1 MEIVFHEE
9 QDLIRIP
16 FHRCLAA
23 IVLLGYLLCGNGLAR
38 AFVWCVNETG
48 HSHVEVNPAGNCQVS
63 CDAPEV
69 RPSLPAPG
77 WHAAPPEKDCR
88 DVSLLAGQAKNL
100 RDLKL
105 LPPVCAPLP
114 LVAPLNLRNLAGHA
128 LQPLPPLGLTQPP
141 PLTTALAALKTI
153 VLLN

>member
-1 MEIVFHEE
+1 M
-9 QDLIRIP
+9 IRIP
-16 FHRCLAA
+16 LHRCLAA

-38 AFVWCVNETG
+38 AFVWCLDEAG

-63 CDAPEV
+63 CDSPKD
-69 RPSLPAPG
+69 RPSLPEPG
-77 WHAAPPEKDCR
+77 WHAAPLEKDCR
-88 DVSLLAGQAKNL
+88 DVSLLAGQAKNI

-114 LVAPLNLRNLAGHA
+114 PVVPPTLRDLAEHAPH
-128 LQPLPPLGLTQPP
+128 PLHPPELTQPP
-141 PLTTALAALKTI
+141 PLTTALAALKTV

>member
-1 MEIVFHEE
+1 
-9 QDLIRIP
+9 LIRIP

-38 AFVWCVNETG
+38 AFVWCVDEAG

-63 CDAPEV
+63 CDAPEDQAA
-69 RPSLPAPG
+69 PSEPG
-77 WHAAPPEKDCR
+77 WHAAPLEKDCR
-88 DVSLLAGQAKNL
+88 DVSLLAGQAKNV

-105 LPPVCAPLP
+105 LPPDCTPLP
-114 LVAPLNLRNLAGHA
+114 LVVPPTLRSLAEHAPH
-128 LQPLPPLGLTQPP
+128 PLHPPELTQPP
-141 PLTTALAALKTI
+141 PLTTALAALKTV